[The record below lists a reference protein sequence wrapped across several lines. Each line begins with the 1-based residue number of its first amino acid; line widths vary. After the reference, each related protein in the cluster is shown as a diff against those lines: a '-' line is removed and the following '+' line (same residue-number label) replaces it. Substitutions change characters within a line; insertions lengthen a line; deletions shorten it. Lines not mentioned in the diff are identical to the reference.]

1 MQVTIKYVQL
11 IPNLQPLEA
20 IQGRQGEQG
29 AIIRSLCRMVDISLA
44 TQMVRIKNNPALAA
58 ALHRITIDTPG
69 GPQQV
74 AMLESWAIAAW
85 AAGLHIS
92 RLSSKSQEV
101 ARILQQH
108 AYAAIASAFDTSPMA
123 AETPTTF
130 AAPTTRETEV
140 IPSHPFDRIIEG
152 MEEITEG
159 LRQVRTDY
167 SAMEQ
172 RITILEQDRLGRRV
186 GSGARLSAAQVGQL
200 FMQLALL
207 REQTGLSIEDA
218 EKRLADQ
225 FGVAHII
232 DIDAS
237 EWPAVHQAIL
247 TLFRR

>member
-1 MQVTIKYVQL
+1 M
-11 IPNLQPLEA
+11 
-20 IQGRQGEQG
+20 
-29 AIIRSLCRMVDISLA
+29 CRMLDIA
-44 TQMVRIKNNPALAA
+44 HQMQMLRIKRNPELTA
-58 ALHRITIDTPG
+58 ALHYMTIDTPG

-74 AMLESWAIAAW
+74 AMLESWAIAVW
-85 AAGLHIS
+85 AAGLQIG
-92 RLSSKSQEV
+92 RLSPASQEA
-101 ARILQQH
+101 ARILKQH
-108 AYAAIASAFDTSPMA
+108 AYAAIARAFDGSPMA

-140 IPSHPFDRIIEG
+140 IPSHSLDRIIAG

-159 LRQVRTDY
+159 LREVRTDY
-167 SAMEQ
+167 TTLEQ

-218 EKRLADQ
+218 EKYLADQ

-237 EWPAVHQAIL
+237 DWPAVHQAIL
-247 TLFRR
+247 ALFRR

>member
-1 MQVTIKYVQL
+1 MPTSIIRMVQL
-11 IPNLQPLEA
+11 VTAGLLEA
-20 IQGRQGEQG
+20 VLLPDGQQG
-29 AIIRSLCRMVDISLA
+29 ATLRSLCALLQIDRQA
-44 TQMVRIKNNPALAA
+44 QMQRIKRNRGL
-58 ALHRITIDTPG
+58 
-69 GPQQV
+69 
-74 AMLESWAIAAW
+74 S
-85 AAGLHIS
+85 AGLVLVEIDLPDGARTLSVVLSNYIALFVATLQVS
-92 RLSSKSQEV
+92 RLSPVAQE
-101 ARILQQH
+101 AALILQTKAVQT
-108 AYAAIASAFDTSPMA
+108 IASAFDTSPMA

-207 REQTGLSIEDA
+207 REQTGISIEDA

-237 EWPAVHQAIL
+237 EWPTVHQAIL
-247 TLFRR
+247 ALFRR